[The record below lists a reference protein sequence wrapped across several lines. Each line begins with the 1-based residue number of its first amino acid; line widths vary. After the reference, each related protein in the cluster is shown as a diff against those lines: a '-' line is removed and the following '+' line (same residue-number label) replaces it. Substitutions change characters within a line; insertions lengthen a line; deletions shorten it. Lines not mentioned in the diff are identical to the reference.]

1 MASWITKDWKLV
13 SLLLDFI
20 ELKGAH
26 SRANMADVVFKSLI
40 DLDMKDKVIRLIPL
54 KISYAHLPGI
64 ANSTFRTLVIMPV
77 TMVH

>member
-1 MASWITKDWKLV
+1 M
-13 SLLLDFI
+13 LDFI

-26 SRANMADVVFKSLI
+26 SGANMADVVFKSLI

-64 ANSTFRTLVIMPV
+64 ANSTFPTLVIMPV